1 MIEPRV
7 FAFTL
12 LSIAGMAMGE
22 TRFGRPVVKL
32 ANPKDFEFVS
42 LEDNRFPMLRKNTT
56 SVACIAYRE
65 SQRYYVELAVTN
77 ESDRPIELTKDFV
90 QFKSNSNI
98 APLDTLVV
106 AAAIQKDA
114 ASSATSQGVS
124 TSRSSTMAAGVVRVN
139 DPQRGSAQAVLEETN
154 RIAQIQASQL
164 AVRLKMFAH
173 EKQTLTL
180 EPKGT
185 RFYIFVL
192 EQLDRKRAPFEVA
205 VTAEASTWV
214 FAYKE

>member
-1 MIEPRV
+1 MREPRI
-7 FAFTL
+7 FALTF

-32 ANPKDFEFVS
+32 ANSKDFEFVK
-42 LEDNRFPMLRKNTT
+42 LEDNRFPMLRKNAT
-56 SVACIAYRE
+56 SIACIAYRE
-65 SQRYYVELAVTN
+65 SQRYYVEVAVTN
-77 ESDRPIELTKDFV
+77 ESDRPIELTRDFV

-124 TSRSSTMAAGVVRVN
+124 TSRSSAMAAGVVRVN
-139 DPQRGSAQAVLEETN
+139 DPQRGSAQAALEEANQT
-154 RIAQIQASQL
+154 AQIQAGQL
-164 AVRLKMFAH
+164 AARLKTFAH
-173 EKQTLTL
+173 EKQALSL

-185 RFYIFVL
+185 RFYIFVY

-205 VTAEASTWV
+205 VTAEAATWV